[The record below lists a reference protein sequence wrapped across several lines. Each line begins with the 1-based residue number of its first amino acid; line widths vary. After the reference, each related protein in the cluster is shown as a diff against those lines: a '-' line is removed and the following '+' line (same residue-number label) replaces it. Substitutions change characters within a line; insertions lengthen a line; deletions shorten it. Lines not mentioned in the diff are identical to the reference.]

1 MGWGVVFGSIIMI
14 EAFIDTIINITIRV
28 AIEQMAGE

>member
-1 MGWGVVFGSIIMI
+1 MGWSIAFGSIIMI
-14 EAFIDTIINITIRV
+14 EAFIDKIVNIALCV